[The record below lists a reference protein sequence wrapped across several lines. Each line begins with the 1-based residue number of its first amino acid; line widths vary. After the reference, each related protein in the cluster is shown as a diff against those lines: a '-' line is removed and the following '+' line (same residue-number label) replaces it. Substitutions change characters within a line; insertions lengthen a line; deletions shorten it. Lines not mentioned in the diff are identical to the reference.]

1 MAQRKAKGGS
11 RRVKAKVAPAPPPR
25 PEMASRQTRDFV
37 DVYSPDGRVFTE
49 RHPDHP
55 GGEVWIAGD
64 GLQASETVTVAR
76 TLAVERAIRAG
87 RLKEVPKARARTVSS
102 AASEG

>member
-1 MAQRKAKGGS
+1 MAESESKRTK
-11 RRVKAKVAPAPPPR
+11 RVKKVKAPSAAPPPPAE
-25 PEMASRQTRDFV
+25 PEMV

-64 GLQASETVTVAR
+64 GPQASETVTVAR

-87 RLKEVPKARARTVSS
+87 RLKEVPKARK
-102 AASEG
+102 AAADE

>member
-1 MAQRKAKGGS
+1 MAESKS
-11 RRVKAKVAPAPPPR
+11 RREARKQVKANAAPVASPPS
-25 PEMASRQTRDFV
+25 PEPETV

-64 GLQASETVTVAR
+64 GPQASETVTVAR

-87 RLKEVPKARARTVSS
+87 RLKEVPKARK
-102 AASEG
+102 AAADE